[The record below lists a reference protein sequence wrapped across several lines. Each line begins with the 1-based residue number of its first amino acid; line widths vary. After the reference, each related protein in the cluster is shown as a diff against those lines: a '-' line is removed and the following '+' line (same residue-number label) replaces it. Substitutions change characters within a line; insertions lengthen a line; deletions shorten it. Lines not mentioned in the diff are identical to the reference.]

1 MLISLCRR
9 LGLPAAAA
17 GALALAVAGPASAHH
32 CYKNDWQS
40 AARTQLETHHT
51 AWMPMS
57 DLLSSAITDFFGL
70 PEACAAHADEF
81 VASWMSYAGVDQE
94 PIIQTRAT
102 IGGGAEL
109 QGRDPRPIGYVED
122 ADFGYIDGLIAS
134 TSDCQP

>member
-32 CYKNDWQS
+32 CYKHDWQA
-40 AARTQLETHHT
+40 AARTQLETRHT
-51 AWMPMS
+51 AWVPMS
-57 DLLSSAITDFFGL
+57 DLLASAMTEVFGL
-70 PEACAAHADEF
+70 PAECAAHADEF
-81 VASWMSYAGVDQE
+81 VASWMVDAGVDAE

-109 QGRDPRPIGYVED
+109 QGRDPRPIGYLED
-122 ADFGYIDGLIAS
+122 VDFGYIDGLIAS
-134 TSDCQP
+134 TPDCQP